1 MNLKISKVN
10 QNLEL
15 CGRLSVQ
22 GVDDLHNLLK
32 VNLLKLKSPT
42 EFGVV
47 FTFEDNFKIMVMK
60 SNVDEFKVSSWKN
73 NSKADSLLLV
83 DLISVMEFV
92 FLHTLTYECV

>member
-1 MNLKISKVN
+1 MNLKISRVN
-10 QNLEL
+10 KNLEL

-47 FTFEDNFKIMVMK
+47 FSFEDNFKIMVMK
-60 SNVDEFKVSSWKN
+60 SDVDEFKVSSWKD
-73 NSKADSLLLV
+73 NSKVDSMLLV
-83 DLISVMEFV
+83 DLISVINFV
-92 FLHTLTYECV
+92 FLNTLIYEHV

>member
-1 MNLKISKVN
+1 MNLKISRVN

-47 FTFEDNFKIMVMK
+47 FSFEDNFKIMVMK
-60 SNVDEFKVSSWKN
+60 SDVDEFKVSSWKD
-73 NSKADSLLLV
+73 NSKVDSMLLV
-83 DLISVMEFV
+83 DLISVINFV
-92 FLHTLTYECV
+92 FLNTLIYEHV